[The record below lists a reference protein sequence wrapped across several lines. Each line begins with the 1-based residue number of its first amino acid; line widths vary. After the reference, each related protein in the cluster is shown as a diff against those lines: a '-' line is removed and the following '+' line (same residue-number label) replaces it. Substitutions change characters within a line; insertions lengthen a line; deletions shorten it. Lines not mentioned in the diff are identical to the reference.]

1 MSIDGDFEGQKTLLC
16 VNWIRILL
24 SDMETIPYFGSTRLQ
39 EIKILIEALTSEKTL
54 KITA

>member
-1 MSIDGDFEGQKTLLC
+1 
-16 VNWIRILL
+16 
-24 SDMETIPYFGSTRLQ
+24 METIPYFGSTRLQ